1 MSSRLFHLLTRG
13 SRMAVSLTCG
23 PGQRLTLTGQWTIQV
38 GPRLGRLGLNMGWAL
53 ARHVARAGA
62 AMSSY
67 WANNGP
73 WSTGAG
79 EARFMVNPPVLV
91 HRPQSRSMK
100 DLVHLLLPRVRFTCT
115 KCTDVWP
122 ARGKSPASSRRAPTD
137 GELPSEPTRGVGVQ
151 FKVGKSL
158 ALPWRVPW

>member
-1 MSSRLFHLLTRG
+1 MTSSSRLVTDRWVRGQTITDRWDPHDVIMTSPTDKWVQRLCVADLWAWSMVSSGRVQTR
-13 SRMAVSLTCG
+13 SVG
-23 PGQRLTLTGQWTIQV
+23 PGYGLGF
-38 GPRLGRLGLNMGWAL
+38 GPPRG
-53 ARHVARAGA
+53 ARWCGHVVLSATNR
-62 AMSSY
+62 
-67 WANNGP
+67 P

-122 ARGKSPASSRRAPTD
+122 ARGKSPSSSPACSRR
-137 GELPSEPTRGVGVQ
+137 
-151 FKVGKSL
+151 
-158 ALPWRVPW
+158 W